1 MVIQAVST
9 YTCVFT
15 VAVMLALVTT
25 DVIPTVTGSEAILA
39 AVTALLAILAVVI
52 LESTIEAVTTELVA
66 N

>member
-1 MVIQAVST
+1 
-9 YTCVFT
+9 
-15 VAVMLALVTT
+15 MLALVTT

-52 LESTIEAVTTELVA
+52 LESTIEAVTTELCGA